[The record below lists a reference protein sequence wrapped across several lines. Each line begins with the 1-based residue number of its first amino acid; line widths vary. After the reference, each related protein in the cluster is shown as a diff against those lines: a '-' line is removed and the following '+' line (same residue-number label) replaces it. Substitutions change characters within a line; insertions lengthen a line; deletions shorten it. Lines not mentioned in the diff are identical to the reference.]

1 MSPTSPI
8 VVLDSGLGGLTVV
21 KAIRAALPH
30 ERLVYFGD
38 TARLP
43 YGNKSAAAVT
53 GFVREILSFVRPLQP
68 KHVVFACNT
77 ATALAMPALRAA
89 FPELTF
95 SGVIEPGAKAAAAA
109 AGAKERPTIGV
120 IATEA
125 TVRSKAYERAIHRRR
140 GHARLLL
147 QPAPSLAPLIE
158 EGRDARDPL
167 LRLALKQYLAP
178 LIKRNIDVLVLGCT
192 HYPVLKGLV
201 ARMMG
206 EGVAVIDSA
215 DRCADD
221 VARRLGAAG
230 LLHPGGDS
238 ASANCV
244 DAPIDRERLRCFVT
258 DDAERFASLAP
269 RFLGARVAT
278 PEVVS
283 PERLHAATER
293 DGQAFRQAG

>member
-1 MSPTSPI
+1 M
-8 VVLDSGLGGLTVV
+8 
-21 KAIRAALPH
+21 
-30 ERLVYFGD
+30 
-38 TARLP
+38 P
-43 YGNKSAAAVT
+43 YGNKSPATVT
-53 GFVREILSFVRPLQP
+53 GFVREILAFLRPVQP

-89 FPELTF
+89 FPDMAF
-95 SGVIEPGAKAAAAA
+95 SGVIDPGAKAAAGA
-109 AGAKERPTIGV
+109 AGSKAWPVIGV

-140 GHARLLL
+140 THVRLLL
-147 QPAPSLAPLIE
+147 QGAPALAPLIE

-167 LRLALKQYLAP
+167 LRLALKQYLTP
-178 LIKRNIDVLVLGCT
+178 LKARGIDVLVLGCT
-192 HYPVLKGLV
+192 HDPVLKGLI

-215 DRCADD
+215 DQCAED

-230 LLHPGGDS
+230 LLRPGGL
-238 ASANCV
+238 
-244 DAPIDRERLRCFVT
+244 APVSVPSSRQEKDEPLPVSREMLRCFVT
-258 DDAERFASLAP
+258 DDAARFEALAP

-283 PERLHAATER
+283 PERLRIAAPDDEESLR
-293 DGQAFRQAG
+293 AAG